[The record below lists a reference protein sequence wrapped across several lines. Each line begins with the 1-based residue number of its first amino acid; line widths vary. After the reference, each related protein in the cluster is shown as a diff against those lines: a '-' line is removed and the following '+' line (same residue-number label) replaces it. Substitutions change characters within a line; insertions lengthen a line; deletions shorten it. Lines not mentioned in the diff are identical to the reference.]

1 MNDASR
7 QSLPRTSRRHR
18 GRGFT
23 LLEVLVALTIV
34 VLGMAAVWSGS
45 SQATINASRL
55 QKKTFANWIAMNRLA
70 ELRLERTWPQV
81 GRSDGDVE
89 FANAEWRWFAN
100 VTQTQIEDMRRVEIA
115 VALAEKPDEQI
126 INLVGFVTQPSNSVV
141 AVTPWAGTAVNPG
154 DTLPGEN
161 GGANPGQGGNNGA
174 GIPPRNRPGNPG
186 GNRGNRQ

>member
-1 MNDASR
+1 MTPAELR
-7 QSLPRTSRRHR
+7 QRRR
-18 GRGFT
+18 GDGFT

-81 GRSDGDVE
+81 GRSDGDIE
-89 FANAEWRWFAN
+89 FANTEWRWFAN
-100 VTQTQIEDMRRVEIA
+100 VTQTQVEDMRRVEIA

-126 INLVGFVTQPSNSVV
+126 INLVGFISQPANSVV
-141 AVTPWAGTAVNPG
+141 AVTPWAGAAVNPG

-161 GGANPGQGGNNGA
+161 PGATPGQGGNGA
-174 GIPPRNRPGNPG
+174 GNAPGNRPRNRGNQG
-186 GNRGNRQ
+186 RNRGNRQ